1 MGQQIKRNT
10 IKKINPIILL
20 ILNKGLNF
28 MYILCFYAP
37 ESDVEAIKSA
47 LFDLGA
53 GKLGCYDSCSWQ
65 TSGTG
70 QFRPVEGS
78 SPHIGKQNVITQVN
92 EYKVELICG
101 NNSIEKIVNKL
112 IEVHPYE
119 EPAYHIIKVYT
130 LSDL

>member
-1 MGQQIKRNT
+1 
-10 IKKINPIILL
+10 
-20 ILNKGLNF
+20 

-37 ESDVEAIKSA
+37 ESDVEAIKDA
-47 LFDLGA
+47 LFDIGA
-53 GKLGCYDSCSWQ
+53 GKLGCYDSCAWQ

-70 QFRPVEGS
+70 QFRPLEGS
-78 SPHIGKQNVITQVN
+78 SPYLGKQNHITQVN
-92 EYKVELICG
+92 ESKVELICE
-101 NNSIEKIVNKL
+101 NSAIVKIVNKL